1 MAKQFASVED
11 EELDNILNN
20 RDSSNTNNVIRMATN
35 VLRKYANENSILME
49 DFEQLPKQDLC
60 EKLRTFYASLRNKKG
75 EFYGRKFMISIRY
88 SCGTVALR
96 FVASFLIFADLPM
109 VSQYQKTGQRP

>member
-1 MAKQFASVED
+1 MAKRFASVED

-20 RDSSNTNNVIRMATN
+20 RDSSNTKNVIRMATN
-35 VLRKYANENSILME
+35 VLREYENSILME

-75 EFYGRKFMISIRY
+75 EFYSKKSMISIGY
-88 SCGTVALR
+88 GKS
-96 FVASFLIFADLPM
+96 S
-109 VSQYQKTGQRP
+109 